1 MWWTALSIS
10 PRSLEAAHL
19 MPRSFQC
26 TLLLL
31 LSSGAVAAA
40 TGNLMPSHRHDLWGA
55 PTGFPGGYIS
65 SIVQTSDGYIWIGT
79 SKGLVR
85 YDGLAFV
92 HIHRKESSAEARL
105 PVLRLLVD
113 SDGQLWAT
121 DEFTRL
127 FKYASGQLLGPA
139 LDNNGDQYPTGLLAI
154 TREGWLLV
162 ASESHGMVAYEH
174 GAAHVLLAS
183 SLMPRAPTAVAQTP
197 DGTFWIGTREAGVF
211 RVSLARGVPEIQHLA
226 APANLTVN
234 CLLPIGDSN
243 LLIGTDRGLLRL
255 HNGALT
261 DAQSQLRNLDILSL
275 ASGRNGNVW
284 IGTDGHVFEAHGR
297 DIDGEG
303 TIRALNELKINASAT
318 ALFVDR
324 DGDLWIGEPEF
335 IERYRNSGFTTYLN
349 SEGLPCNNCGAIYVD
364 HQDRL
369 WFAPW
374 DGGLFLLSQGSLRR
388 IDTAGLQ
395 DDTVYSIAGGADD
408 EVWIARK
415 AHGLTRLQL
424 QGDSLQSVNYTR
436 ENGLADDSVYSI
448 YRAADGAVWAGTLA
462 GGVSRF
468 RDGAWQTFA
477 TRDGLPSNTIS
488 AITGNSAGDVFVGTP
503 NGLAV
508 FTHNHW
514 AAYTAQ
520 HGLPP
525 GTIESLFVDSA
536 GILWIGTSK
545 GISFFQ
551 AGALHVPLGAPDAL
565 YGEILGIAESKDWL
579 WITTPYYVLRVRTS
593 ALLNQSFREG
603 DYREFGLAEGLPSTE
618 GVKRSRSVVSD
629 IRGRIW
635 LSLNKGISVLEP
647 SAFAAPDFP
656 VTIRLDDMLVD
667 GRAVPSDSLIR
678 IPSGRHRLT
687 FRYDGVNVAN
697 PDGVRYRYHLDNVDP
712 AWSEPTAAREIDY
725 TNTPPGRF
733 QFHVMARNPDGLWS
747 GQETTL
753 AFEIE
758 PAYWQTRWFRIGSV
772 VALLLLVFG
781 FYRLRVGELHREFH
795 AALDAR
801 VNERTRI
808 ARELH
813 DTLLQS
819 FQGLLLRFQTVS
831 NLLPGGPQAAKE
843 KLDHAIDLAAQA
855 ITEGRSAVQGLRSST
870 VVQND
875 LAVAVSTLGKELATN
890 ETSPTNATGPAN
902 ATNPTNATNQGCPDF
917 RVHVEGEPRDLHPI
931 LRDEVYRIAGEAL
944 RNAFRHAQA
953 QRIEVEIHYDVHRM
967 RVRVRDDGKGIDPQV
982 LAKEG
987 RAGHWGLN
995 GMRERAKLIGGNLE
1009 VWSSAQSGTEV
1020 ELTIPASAAYA
1031 KAKMSR
1037 GA

>member
-1 MWWTALSIS
+1 MH
-10 PRSLEAAHL
+10 RV
-19 MPRSFQC
+19 FQC
-26 TLLLL
+26 ALLLL

-40 TGNLMPSHRHDLWGA
+40 TGNVMPSHRHDLWDA
-55 PTGFPGGYIS
+55 PAGFPGGYIS

-139 LDNNGDQYPTGLLAI
+139 LDNNGDQYPTGLLAR

-174 GAAHVLLAS
+174 GSAHVLLAS
-183 SLMPRAPTAVAQTP
+183 NLMPRAPTAVAHTG
-197 DGTFWIGTREAGVF
+197 DGAFWIGTRDAGVF
-211 RVSLARGVPEIQHLA
+211 RVSLAPGGPEIQHLS
-226 APANLTVN
+226 APANLGVN
-234 CLLPIGDSN
+234 CLLPIGDST
-243 LLIGTDRGLLRL
+243 LLIGTDRGLLTV
-255 HNGALT
+255 HDSAVM
-261 DAQSQLRNLDILSL
+261 DAQPQLSKLAIFSL
-275 ASGRNGNVW
+275 ANGRDGNVW
-284 IGTDGHVFEAHGR
+284 IGTDGHVFEARGR

-303 TIRALNELKINASAT
+303 RIRALDKLKINATAT

-324 DGDLWIGEPEF
+324 DGDLWIGEPEM
-335 IERYRNSGFTTYLN
+335 IERYRNSGFTTYLS
-349 SEGLPCNNCGAIYVD
+349 SEGLPCNNCGAIYID

-374 DGGLFLLSQGSLRR
+374 DGGLFLLSQGSLRP
-388 IDTAGLQ
+388 IETAGLK

-415 AHGLTRLQL
+415 SHGLTRLQL
-424 QGDSLQSVNYTR
+424 QGDSLQAVTYTR
-436 ENGLADDSVYSI
+436 ENGLAGDSVYSI
-448 YRAADGAVWAGTLA
+448 YRAADGTVWAGTLA

-477 TRDGLPSNTIS
+477 APDGLPSNTIS

-503 NGLAV
+503 NGLAI

-520 HGLPP
+520 DGLPP

-551 AGALHVPLGAPDAL
+551 SGALHVPLGAPDAL
-565 YGEILGIAESKDWL
+565 YGEILGIAESKPWL
-579 WITTPYYVLRVRTS
+579 WITTPGSVLRVSTA
-593 ALLNQSFREG
+593 ALLSRSFGEG
-603 DYREFGLAEGLPSTE
+603 DYRDFGVAEGLPSKE
-618 GVKRSRSVVSD
+618 GVKRSRSVVTD
-629 IRGRIW
+629 TRGRIW
-635 LSLNKGISVLEP
+635 FSLNKGISVLEP
-647 SAFAAPDFP
+647 SAFARPDFP
-656 VTIRLDDMLVD
+656 IAIRLDDMLAD

-697 PDGVRYRYHLDNVDP
+697 PDGVRYCYRLDNVDP
-712 AWSEPTAAREIDY
+712 AWSEPTALREIDY
-725 TNTPPGRF
+725 TNTPPGQF

-747 GQETTL
+747 GKETAI
-753 AFEIE
+753 AFEVE
-758 PAYWQTRWFRIGSV
+758 PAYWQTRWFQIGSV
-772 VALLLLVFG
+772 VALLLFAFG
-781 FYRLRVGELHREFH
+781 VYRLRVAELHREFH

-813 DTLLQS
+813 DTMLQS
-819 FQGLLLRFQTVS
+819 FQAVLLFF
-831 NLLPGGPQAAKE
+831 QAASDQFVTRPTE
-843 KLDHAIDLAAQA
+843 AKLTLDRAIDKAAQA
-855 ITEGRSAVQGLRSST
+855 VSEGRDAIQGLRSST
-870 VVQND
+870 TETNS
-875 LAVAVSTLGKELATN
+875 LAASLNTLGQELA
-890 ETSPTNATGPAN
+890 A
-902 ATNPTNATNQGCPDF
+902 NQGNPP
-917 RVHVEGEPRDLHPI
+917 VVEVQVEGATRDLHPI
-931 LRDEVYRIAGEAL
+931 LRDDVFRIAGESL
-944 RNAFRHAQA
+944 RNAFLHAQA
-953 QRIEVEIHYDVHRM
+953 SRIQVHIRYGTE
-967 RVRVRDDGKGIDPQV
+967 RFCARIRDDGRGIDAQIV
-982 LAKEG
+982 TDKG
-987 RAGHWGLN
+987 RPGHWGLH
-995 GMRERAKLIGGNLE
+995 GMRERAKLIDAQFR
-1009 VWSSAQSGTEV
+1009 VWSAPDAGTEV
-1020 ELTIPASAAYA
+1020 ELSIPAGRAYA
-1031 KAKMSR
+1031 TSTKGLRSWFAKKVSR
-1037 GA
+1037 KKVADE